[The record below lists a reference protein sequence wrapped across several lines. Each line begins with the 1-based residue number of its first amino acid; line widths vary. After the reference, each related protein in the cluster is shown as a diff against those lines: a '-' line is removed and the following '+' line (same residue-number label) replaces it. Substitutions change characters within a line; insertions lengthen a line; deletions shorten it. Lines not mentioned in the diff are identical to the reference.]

1 MKRGAI
7 LLKIAVI
14 DDGIDSAYINPIIV
28 ESLEVRNKCVIHC
41 SEVRGI
47 THGTK
52 CAKVLWLAA
61 ENDFLELV
69 SIKILKDSTD
79 RGEIDDLVIALEW
92 CYNNKIKLINLSAG
106 SNRYIDKIKL
116 LPVVKKIYEKGII
129 VAACNN
135 SNTLTYPASLNGVIG
150 VKCDK
155 SEIIP
160 AGNYFYNSNDIRN
173 VEVTVGSISDIPK
186 FSELDLEKHNS
197 FVAPYITGII
207 SKMLLNGKEIGEIQ
221 KRLVDGSIAFNCTFN
236 FEECNMNKAFFA
248 NPFIIALKSNR
259 ELDLG
264 KLVIGLRKEGYEATA
279 ITYNSYSGKRDEEF
293 CFEYWVNMFDIT
305 IENFLKLVVYIT
317 RADVLVVD
325 YEILRRVKQLSI
337 DCLLIVEEQKADFKR
352 INYIKKIG
360 EEKRQKNTYN
370 LDFDAPLNI
379 NEKDFYDGEQLLD
392 YILFK
397 NLGDYARIEIG
408 YNTKIGRDFIK
419 WLVLELQ

>member
-1 MKRGAI
+1 M
-7 LLKIAVI
+7 
-14 DDGIDSAYINPIIV
+14 
-28 ESLEVRNKCVIHC
+28 
-41 SEVRGI
+41 
-47 THGTK
+47 
-52 CAKVLWLAA
+52 
-61 ENDFLELV
+61 
-69 SIKILKDSTD
+69 
-79 RGEIDDLVIALEW
+79 
-92 CYNNKIKLINLSAG
+92 
-106 SNRYIDKIKL
+106 
-116 LPVVKKIYEKGII
+116 
-129 VAACNN
+129 
-135 SNTLTYPASLNGVIG
+135 TYPASLNGVIG

>member
-1 MKRGAI
+1 M
-7 LLKIAVI
+7 KIAVI
-14 DDGIDSAYINPIIV
+14 DDGIDSAYITPIIV
-28 ESLEVRNKCVIHC
+28 ESLEVRNKCVTHC

-61 ENDFLELV
+61 ETNSLELV

-79 RGEIDDLVIALEW
+79 RGEIDDLVVALEW
-92 CYNNKIKLINLSAG
+92 CYNNKIALINLSAG

-116 LPVVKKIYEKGII
+116 LPVVKKISEKGII
-129 VAACNN
+129 IAACNN

-160 AGNYFYNSNDIRN
+160 AGDYFYNSNDIRN
-173 VEVTVGSISDIPK
+173 VEITVGSISNIPK
-186 FSELDLEKHNS
+186 FRELDLENHNS

-207 SKMLLNGKEIGEIQ
+207 SKMLINGKEIGEIQ
-221 KRLVDGSIAFNCTFN
+221 KRLVERSIAFNCTFN
-236 FEECNMNKAFFA
+236 FEKYNMSKSFFV
-248 NPFIIALKSNR
+248 NPFIIAQKSNR
-259 ELDLG
+259 EIDLRE
-264 KLVIGLRKEGYEATA
+264 LVTGLRKEGYEAA
-279 ITYNSYSGKRDEEF
+279 AVTYNSNSSKRDEEF
-293 CFEYWVNMFDIT
+293 CFEYWANIFDIT

-317 RADVLVVD
+317 RVDVLVVD

-337 DCLLIVEEQKADFKR
+337 DCLLIVEEQKEDYKR
-352 INYIKKIG
+352 IHFIKKT
-360 EEKRQKNTYN
+360 EEEETQKDTFN
-370 LDFDAPLNI
+370 LDFDTPLSI

-408 YNTKIGRDFIK
+408 YNTEIGSDFIK

>member
-1 MKRGAI
+1 M
-7 LLKIAVI
+7 KIAVI

-61 ENDFLELV
+61 ETDSFELV

-116 LPVVKKIYEKGII
+116 LPVVKKISEKGII

-160 AGNYFYNSNDIRN
+160 
-173 VEVTVGSISDIPK
+173 
-186 FSELDLEKHNS
+186 
-197 FVAPYITGII
+197 
-207 SKMLLNGKEIGEIQ
+207 
-221 KRLVDGSIAFNCTFN
+221 
-236 FEECNMNKAFFA
+236 
-248 NPFIIALKSNR
+248 
-259 ELDLG
+259 
-264 KLVIGLRKEGYEATA
+264 
-279 ITYNSYSGKRDEEF
+279 
-293 CFEYWVNMFDIT
+293 
-305 IENFLKLVVYIT
+305 
-317 RADVLVVD
+317 
-325 YEILRRVKQLSI
+325 
-337 DCLLIVEEQKADFKR
+337 
-352 INYIKKIG
+352 
-360 EEKRQKNTYN
+360 
-370 LDFDAPLNI
+370 
-379 NEKDFYDGEQLLD
+379 
-392 YILFK
+392 
-397 NLGDYARIEIG
+397 
-408 YNTKIGRDFIK
+408 
-419 WLVLELQ
+419 